1 MAGIEQGSLAKDYA
15 VSQWVFGR
23 VRVSHCWYSGWL
35 LGSVVPWG
43 AADSLVHEGEVLSL
57 AEFSAD
63 THKRHKAGEQSVS
76 LCQEGQ
82 SKRSRRKLAGT
93 ISRQS
98 GREGEQADSFMVAEL
113 QLSMPPAQ
121 AAHVLSGARR
131 SPLITM
137 SVMAG

>member
-63 THKRHKAGEQSVS
+63 THKRHKGTAQINTETLQ
-76 LCQEGQ
+76 
-82 SKRSRRKLAGT
+82 RRRKTG
-93 ISRQS
+93 
-98 GREGEQADSFMVAEL
+98 
-113 QLSMPPAQ
+113 LSQ
-121 AAHVLSGARR
+121 Q
-131 SPLITM
+131 ITFP
-137 SVMAG
+137 SIFI

>member
-23 VRVSHCWYSGWL
+23 VRVSHCWCSGWL

-98 GREGEQADSFMVAEL
+98 GREGEQADCECGQSGQARPIW
-113 QLSMPPAQ
+113 QLGRG
-121 AAHVLSGARR
+121 VLLRPG
-131 SPLITM
+131 PLRYRC
-137 SVMAG
+137 